1 MKRSRLQLAT
11 LVCAVLVVQANT
23 RYAASVWL
31 KSLAQPPPYQGW
43 EYTTTSALQAI
54 KARAIVD
61 DPGLDAYTERVYDL
75 VHISERLQ
83 SLPSDPV
90 RLIWHASNG
99 RPLLVT
105 PAGRAFLVSPGQ
117 DSGIAAGWFDGV
129 AFDQMLQSETDLFQ
143 RLRNDVYLAEPAWAV
158 PRWVVLRN
166 ESSHAI
172 LLSVSDGR
180 RFEVRSGQVTG
191 FAITAL
197 ARVRVVPEHAA
208 DASVRILVSKNQK
221 AAPAWAQRPPHPLTS
236 VDVYTV
242 ADVQR
247 SGIPK
252 ATGTHLTDRLLPIAA
267 ANLAGALA
275 FGFLRRKLRNS
286 RADEGQH

>member
-1 MKRSRLQLAT
+1 
-11 LVCAVLVVQANT
+11 
-23 RYAASVWL
+23 
-31 KSLAQPPPYQGW
+31 
-43 EYTTTSALQAI
+43 
-54 KARAIVD
+54 
-61 DPGLDAYTERVYDL
+61 
-75 VHISERLQ
+75 
-83 SLPSDPV
+83 
-90 RLIWHASNG
+90 
-99 RPLLVT
+99 
-105 PAGRAFLVSPGQ
+105 
-117 DSGIAAGWFDGV
+117 
-129 AFDQMLQSETDLFQ
+129 MLQSETDLFQ
-143 RLRNDVYLAEPAWAV
+143 RLRNDGYLAEPAWAV
-158 PRWVVLRN
+158 PRWVALRN

-191 FAITAL
+191 FAVTAL

-221 AAPAWAQRPPHPLTS
+221 AAPAWAQRPAHPLTS

-267 ANLAGALA
+267 AILAGALA
-275 FGFLRRKLRNS
+275 FGFLWRKLRNS